1 MISRDIIKETFGE
14 LVSIDSPSLKEKDM
28 KNHIKAMFLKLG
40 IELEEDASAS
50 ITGSNSGNLYGY
62 IRGNGNPPILLS
74 AHMDTVMP
82 GLGKKAVFHKNGKIT
97 SDGTTVLG
105 ADDVSG
111 ITAIYAAL
119 CLLRSRFAK
128 HRDVEL
134 LFTTGEELYCKGAKA
149 FDYRRVKSRN
159 AVVLDLSGRIGDA
172 AYAAPT
178 ILSIEAKIHGKSAH
192 AGFCPEEGIHAI
204 KACCEAV
211 ACLPQGHIDDV
222 TTANIGLITGGDG
235 INIVPRECVVKGE
248 VRSLY
253 HERAQAAA
261 EQYRQI
267 FMECTQKYCAE
278 LQWNQQ
284 LDIQAYETSRNSQV
298 IRDYET
304 ACKHMHVTPNFVKS
318 FGGSD
323 NNVFAQN
330 GIEGI
335 VIATSMNNVHGFGEY
350 ANVDEIVKVSEIL
363 TEMLV

>member
-1 MISRDIIKETFGE
+1 MISGDFIKETFSE
-14 LVSIDSPSLKEKDM
+14 LVSIDSPSLNERAMKDHM
-28 KNHIKAMFLKLG
+28 KAMFLKLG

-50 ITGSNSGNLYGY
+50 ITGSNAGNLYGY
-62 IRGNGNPPILLS
+62 VKGNGQPPILLS

-82 GLGKKAVFHKNGKIT
+82 GLGKKAVFHKDGKIT

-119 CLLRSRFAK
+119 CNLHSNSME
-128 HRDVEL
+128 HRDIEL

-149 FDYRRVKSRN
+149 FDYKRVKSKST
-159 AVVLDLSGRIGDA
+159 VVLDLSGEIGDA

-178 ILSIEAKIHGKSAH
+178 IFSIEAKIQGKSAH

-211 ACLPQGHIDDV
+211 AHLPQGHIDEV
-222 TTANIGLITGGDG
+222 TTANIGLIAGGDG
-235 INIVPRECVVKGE
+235 INIVPKECVVKGE
-248 VRSLY
+248 VRSLC
-253 HERAQAAA
+253 HERAQAVA
-261 EQYRQI
+261 EQWKQI
-267 FMECTQKYCAE
+267 FVENVQKCGAR
-278 LQWNQQ
+278 LQWKQQ
-284 LDIQAYETSRNSQV
+284 MDIQAYETSQNSRI
-298 IRDYET
+298 IRDYEK
-304 ACKHMHVTPNFVKS
+304 ACKRINITPHFVKS

-335 VIATSMNNVHGFGEY
+335 VIATSMNNVHGCEEY
-350 ANVDEIVKVSEIL
+350 ADVAEISKVSEIL
-363 TEMLV
+363 IGMLA